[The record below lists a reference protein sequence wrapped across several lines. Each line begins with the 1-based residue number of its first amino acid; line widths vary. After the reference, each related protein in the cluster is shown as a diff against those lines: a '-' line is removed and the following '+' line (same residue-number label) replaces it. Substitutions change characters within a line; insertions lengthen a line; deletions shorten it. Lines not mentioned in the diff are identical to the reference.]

1 MSSASPRSIPKALD
15 KTLTDPGPPPAAIRR
30 RDSCRLCSGKTLDLV
45 LSLEP
50 TPPANAFVTAAEA
63 DREQARFPLDVFFCE
78 DCFHVQLLDV
88 VDPKVLFENYVYV
101 SGTSPLFVKHFED
114 YAADVMARLSPSP
127 GGLVVDIGSND
138 GTLLGFFKNA
148 GMKVL
153 GIDPARDIAEK
164 ATASGI
170 ETLNAFFSAPLAKK
184 ILAVHGPAAVIT
196 ANNVFAHIDDL
207 AGVTKSIA
215 SLLADDGLFVFE
227 VSYLVDVFE
236 KTLFDTIYHEHLA
249 YHSVKPLVPFFD
261 KHGMELI
268 EAVRIESHG
277 GSLRGMAQKKGGP
290 RAAGASVAGAVA
302 REVELGLDKA
312 ETLRTFAG
320 RIDARKAELSMILA
334 GLKAD
339 GKTIAGFGA
348 PAKATTL
355 MYHFGIGPDVIG
367 FIVDDSPLKQNLL
380 TPGMHIPVVGSEVI
394 AERRPDALVIL
405 AWNFAE
411 PIMAK
416 NAAFHDRGGRFIIPL
431 PEVRMI

>member
-1 MSSASPRSIPKALD
+1 M
-15 KTLTDPGPPPAAIRR
+15 
-30 RDSCRLCSGKTLDLV
+30 
-45 LSLEP
+45 
-50 TPPANAFVTAAEA
+50 AEA
-63 DREQARFPLDVFFCE
+63 DKEQALFPLDVFFCE

-88 VDPKVLFENYVYV
+88 VEPKVLFENYVYV
-101 SGTSPLFVKHFED
+101 SGTSPVFVKHFED
-114 YAADVMARLSPSP
+114 YAADVMGRLAPGP

-138 GTLLGFFKNA
+138 GTLLGFFKDA

-170 ETLNAFFSAPLAKK
+170 ETLNDFFSAPLAEK
-184 ILAVHGPAAVIT
+184 ILGTHGPAAVIT

-207 AGVTKSIA
+207 AGVSEGIA
-215 SLLADDGLFVFE
+215 SLLADDGIFVFE

-249 YHSVKPLVPFFD
+249 YHSVKPLLPFFD
-261 KHGMELI
+261 RHGMELI
-268 EAVRIESHG
+268 EAVRVESHG

-290 RAAGASVAGAVA
+290 RTVGASVARAVA
-302 REVELGLDKA
+302 REAELGLDRA
-312 ETLRTFAG
+312 ETLRAFAG
-320 RIDARKAELSMILA
+320 RIDTRKAELSAVLA
-334 GLKAD
+334 GFKAE
-339 GKTIAGFGA
+339 GKTVAGFGA

-355 MYHFGIGPDVIG
+355 MYHFGIGPDVID

-380 TPGMHIPVVGSEVI
+380 TPGMHIPVVGQQAI
-394 AERRPDALVIL
+394 TERKPDALVIL
-405 AWNFAE
+405 AWNFAD